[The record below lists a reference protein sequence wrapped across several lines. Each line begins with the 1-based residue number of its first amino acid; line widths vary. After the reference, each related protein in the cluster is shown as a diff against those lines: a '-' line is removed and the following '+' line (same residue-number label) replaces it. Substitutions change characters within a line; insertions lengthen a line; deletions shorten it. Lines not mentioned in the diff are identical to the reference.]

1 MDGSRGELQ
10 GRPAGNPNKR
20 FCHIPLHLT
29 ELAGVPSFPQT
40 PNLTGMAG
48 RGGHQA
54 WPPAP
59 PLTGPLPAPAE
70 PQIAPQ

>member
-10 GRPAGNPNKR
+10 GRPVGSPNKR
-20 FCHIPLHLT
+20 FFHLPLHLT

-40 PNLTGMAG
+40 PTSPARQAAAATRPG
-48 RGGHQA
+48 RRHR
-54 WPPAP
+54 PSPA
-59 PLTGPLPAPAE
+59 LSLPRPS